1 MAETRKEYETRDEQ
15 CCKIANGIRM
25 EIIKDIMN
33 SDIIYIYNNRNVQR
47 EIRLI
52 RFNLNKYHT
61 SLYSI
66 SIFIVSSII
75 MGLKINSQTN

>member
-33 SDIIYIYNNRNVQR
+33 SNIIYIYNNRNVQR
-47 EIRLI
+47 EI
-52 RFNLNKYHT
+52 
-61 SLYSI
+61 
-66 SIFIVSSII
+66 
-75 MGLKINSQTN
+75 